1 MPIKAK
7 FTLEIAGEPSSSIP
21 PVVLMRCF
29 GKQKPLAPHAQRLL
43 LASRKEAKAPK
54 AKAKGKANPKP
65 KGKKPTKGP
74 AAGDDSKE
82 KTPYALA
89 KMKFMDQSLV
99 QNMFV

>member
-1 MPIKAK
+1 MPIKAE
-7 FTLEIAGEPSSSIP
+7 FTLEIAGEPSSSI
-21 PVVLMRCF
+21 RQWSSCAA
-29 GKQKPLAPHAQRLL
+29 LANRSHWRHIAQRLL

-82 KTPYALA
+82 KPPMLL
-89 KMKFMDQSLV
+89 QR
-99 QNMFV
+99 

>member
-1 MPIKAK
+1 MPIKAE
-7 FTLEIAGEPSSSIP
+7 FILENAGEPSSSIP
-21 PVVLMRCF
+21 PVVIMRCF

-65 KGKKPTKGP
+65 KTKKP
-74 AAGDDSKE
+74 GDDSKE

-89 KMKFMDQSLV
+89 KMKFMEQSLA
-99 QNMFV
+99 